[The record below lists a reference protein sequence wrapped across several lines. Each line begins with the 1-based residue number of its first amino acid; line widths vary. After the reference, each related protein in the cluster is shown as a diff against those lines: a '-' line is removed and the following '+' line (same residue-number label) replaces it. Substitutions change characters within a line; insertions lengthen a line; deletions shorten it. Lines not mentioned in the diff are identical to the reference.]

1 MLPASSIA
9 LFFENIPLKIM
20 IKNDLD
26 CLETKSTEKDLIC
39 LLRNKINK
47 EIFENLQIKSQI
59 FKFKIMSLVEILFT
73 LDNRTKLNIKSLI
86 LDLKENIDNQLQV
99 KDKKIFFI
107 SLIFQ
112 RLDRTSGF
120 CFFDLLNKF
129 DEILQIYRKLGR
141 EKDNIDI
148 THFIEAI
155 SRVLNRNKS
164 NQK

>member
-73 LDNRTKLNIKSLI
+73 LKFTFSNPEDMASKKS
-86 LDLKENIDNQLQV
+86 KSSGSEC
-99 KDKKIFFI
+99 KKIAA
-107 SLIFQ
+107 
-112 RLDRTSGF
+112 R
-120 CFFDLLNKF
+120 
-129 DEILQIYRKLGR
+129 
-141 EKDNIDI
+141 
-148 THFIEAI
+148 HEA
-155 SRVLNRNKS
+155 
-164 NQK
+164 